1 MKKTVLLFLSFALLT
16 SFHAISQ
23 KGEKTI
29 TGKVSDG
36 QNPIKNVLIT
46 VKGTEQNAYTD
57 ETGTY
62 QIKSSIGDVL
72 VYSYTGLRSLEIL
85 VEDVTRTINL
95 RMFPDV
101 AELDEVVVTKSK
113 RKSQQDLE
121 IAFNTNPYLVRSAYG
136 IIDPETAAFQVRVLP
151 ATSIQAVGLC
161 ILDVLRNEFPGV
173 SIIGDCLEGG
183 SVSVRGVSSIS
194 NNQPAIFDVDG
205 QIFTD
210 VPIWLAPGNMERI
223 ALMSGLAARNL
234 YGAIASGGVVVIN
247 TNVGNAYAKSGE
259 IQDKMRLRDN
269 LYQGDA
275 RTQKALL
282 ADRPTYYQEIYASNS
297 LETAKQTYRSFADR
311 YKNSYAFFVDAYSI
325 FSDKWNATDFAESI
339 VVDNFKVFDGNP
351 LAMKSLAFN
360 YEAQGAY
367 EKANT
372 LYKEVFLLRP
382 TYAQSYLDVA
392 ESYRQV
398 GAYKKAAAMFIR
410 YDYLVQEG
418 FMKPSEEAFS
428 MLMDRELNNLIT
440 IQGKDVLPETKP
452 KNYLLEEDFDGTR
465 LVFEWSDSEAEF
477 ELQLVNPLKNFQKWQ
492 HTLADNEATIRDE
505 KLKGYATKE
514 YLIDGSLSGDWLVN
528 VNYIGNKSLTPTYLK
543 ATIYYNYGQV
553 SQREEVKVFKLGLK
567 GVNQQLFRVRSS
579 GKVAVN

>member
-1 MKKTVLLFLSFALLT
+1 MKKALLLFLSFVLLT

-23 KGEKTI
+23 KSEKI
-29 TGKVSDG
+29 VSGKVSDG
-36 QNPIKNVLIT
+36 QNPIKNVSIT
-46 VKGTEQNAYTD
+46 VKGTEQITYTD
-57 ETGTY
+57 ALGKY
-62 QIKSSIGDVL
+62 QMSTAVGDVL
-72 VYSYTGLRSLEIL
+72 VYSYTGLKSLEIL

-95 RMFPDV
+95 TMFPDV

-113 RKSQQDLE
+113 RKSQDDLE
-121 IAFNTNPYLVRSAYG
+121 IEFNTNPYLVRSAFG

-183 SVSVRGVSSIS
+183 SVSVRGASSIS

-210 VPIWLAPGNMERI
+210 VPIWLSPGNMERI

-247 TNVGNAYAKSGE
+247 TNAGNAYAKSGE
-259 IQDKMRLRDN
+259 IQDKLRLRDN

-275 RTQKALL
+275 RSQNALL
-282 ADRPTYYQEIYASNS
+282 ADRPTYYQEIYNSNS
-297 LETAKQTYRSFADR
+297 LEAAKETYRSFAGQ
-311 YKNSYAFFVDAYSI
+311 YKNSYTFFVDAYAI
-325 FSDKWNATDFAESI
+325 FSDKWEATDFAERI
-339 VVDNFKVFDGNP
+339 VQDNYNIFDGNP
-351 LAMKSLAFN
+351 LAMKSLAFH

-367 EKANT
+367 DKANT

-382 TYAQSYLDVA
+382 AYAQSYLDVA
-392 ESYRQV
+392 ESYRQI
-398 GAYKKAAAMFIR
+398 GAYKKAASIFVR

-418 FMKPSEEAFS
+418 FMKPAEEAFS
-428 MLMDRELNNLIT
+428 SLMDRELNNLVT
-440 IQGKDVLPETKP
+440 IQGKDVLPESKP
-452 KNYLLEEDFDGTR
+452 KSYLLEEDFDGTR
-465 LVFEWSDSEAEF
+465 LLFEWSDSEAEF

-492 HTLADNEATIRDE
+492 HTLAENEATIRDE

-528 VNYIGNKSLTPTYLK
+528 VNYLGNKSLTPTYLK
-543 ATIYYNYGQV
+543 ATIFYNYGQK
-553 SQREEVKVFKLGLK
+553 SQSEEVKVFKLGLK
-567 GVNQQLFRVRSS
+567 GVNQQLFKVRGS
-579 GKVAVN
+579 GKVAAN